1 MIEDKPYLPVGAV
14 DFQVSVLPGDIYYL
28 YMIENKPH
36 LPVGAVDF

>member
-1 MIEDKPYLPVGAV
+1 MIE

-28 YMIENKPH
+28 YMIENKLH